1 MNSTNGINGNGNNT
15 HATKGHSKDV
25 FLFALNRTCSHVL
38 CRLLSNQPEW
48 LHSDYHFK
56 RAFDFARDSFNWGP
70 LHSVS
75 DQQRQGFEKLL
86 QEGFDE
92 IQQERMSISS
102 QASSLPRVKYF
113 VVLTTETGKGYI
125 SEGTHLLHMGALQ
138 AVAKYVGWPCK
149 PAFHRT

>member
-1 MNSTNGINGNGNNT
+1 MSALNHSMDSTKSINGDGNNT
-15 HATKGHSKDV
+15 HATKGQAKDV

-48 LHSDYHFK
+48 IHSDYHFK

-70 LHSVS
+70 LDSVS

-92 IQQERMSISS
+92 IQRERMSISS
-102 QASSLPRVKYF
+102 QASSLPV
-113 VVLTTETGKGYI
+113 
-125 SEGTHLLHMGALQ
+125 
-138 AVAKYVGWPCK
+138 
-149 PAFHRT
+149 